1 MRVPINLSTEPF
13 RRDRATVVASAV
25 CSVLLAGLLGVMVYL
40 ILGERARAAEN
51 RDAVGRLQA
60 QLSAASVEQGKADA
74 TLRQPVNAEVL
85 QQSVL
90 LNALVERKSISWA
103 RLFADIEGVLPGSVR
118 LIQIRLP
125 QVNSRNEVTLDM
137 EVGAQQP
144 SQAIEFTTR
153 LQNSPLFGPA
163 TLQRSDP
170 PSQNEPL
177 YRYRLTVS
185 YGQKF

>member
-13 RRDRATVVASAV
+13 RHDRAAVVVSTV
-25 CSVLLAGLLGVMVYL
+25 CSILLVGLLGVQAYL

-51 RDAVGRLQA
+51 RDAVSALQT
-60 QLSAASVEQGKADA
+60 QVSATAVEQAKVDT

-103 RLFADIEGVLPGSVR
+103 RLFADIEGVLPGNVR
-118 LIQIRLP
+118 LIQVRLP

-144 SQAIEFTTR
+144 AQAIEFTTR

-163 TLQRSDP
+163 TLLRADP

>member
-13 RRDRATVVASAV
+13 GHDRAAVVVSTI
-25 CSVLLAGLLGVMVYL
+25 CSVLLLGLLAVQVFL

-51 RDAVGRLQA
+51 RDSVRALQT
-60 QLSAASVEQGKADA
+60 QVSAASIEQAKVDA

-90 LNALVERKSISWA
+90 LNALIERKSISWA
-103 RLFADIEGVLPGSVR
+103 RLLSDVGGVLPGGVR

-125 QVNSRNEVTLDM
+125 QINSRNEVTLDM
-137 EVGAQQP
+137 EAGARAT
-144 SQAIEFTTR
+144 SDAIEFTKR

-163 TLQRSDP
+163 NLLRADP

-177 YRYRLTVS
+177 FRYRLTVS
-185 YGQKF
+185 YGQK

>member
-1 MRVPINLSTEPF
+1 VRVPINLSTEPF
-13 RRDRATVVASAV
+13 RHDRAAVVVSTV
-25 CSVLLAGLLGVMVYL
+25 CSILLVGLLGVQGYL

-51 RDAVGRLQA
+51 RDAVSALQT
-60 QLSAASVEQGKADA
+60 QVSAASVEQAKVDA

-103 RLFADIEGVLPGSVR
+103 RLFADIEGVLPGNVR
-118 LIQIRLP
+118 LIQVRLP

-144 SQAIEFTTR
+144 AQAIEFTTR

-163 TLQRSDP
+163 TLLRADP

>member
-1 MRVPINLSTEPF
+1 
-13 RRDRATVVASAV
+13 
-25 CSVLLAGLLGVMVYL
+25 
-40 ILGERARAAEN
+40 
-51 RDAVGRLQA
+51 
-60 QLSAASVEQGKADA
+60 
-74 TLRQPVNAEVL
+74 VL

-103 RLFADIEGVLPGSVR
+103 RLFADIEGVLPGNVR
-118 LIQIRLP
+118 LIQVRLP
-125 QVNSRNEVTLDM
+125 QVNSRNEITLDM

-163 TLQRSDP
+163 TLLRADP